1 MDFNDL
7 CAIEPAL
14 IGIWDMPVGSDLQIV
29 RDEQGIHIFDTPTGR
44 EIPMENSYV
53 PPGHALRVTLRLTHG
68 SLRGPLGVVLE
79 GKRLAGLVGPDVSKT
94 EGIKASMTWASPGT
108 VR

>member
-44 EIPMENSYV
+44 GQSFTMDFDVNQKLIDYFEPNISIAD
-53 PPGHALRVTLRLTHG
+53 GAKITG
-68 SLRGPLGVVLE
+68 SFDGNTDNLKLNLNAPCCTIS
-79 GKRLAGLVGPDVSKT
+79 KR
-94 EGIKASMTWASPGT
+94 
-108 VR
+108 